1 MPQVTVILPTW
12 NRAKWL
18 KKSVESVL
26 SQTFQDFE
34 LIVVD
39 DASTDST
46 EEVLESYSG
55 KIRTI
60 FLPETLAL
68 VLLGIRP
75 LCKATVSGSHFWTQM
90 IFGIPKS

>member
-18 KKSVESVL
+18 RTSIESVL

-46 EEVLESYSG
+46 EEVLERYSG

-60 FLPETLAL
+60 FLLSL
-68 VLLGIRP
+68 I
-75 LCKATVSGSHFWTQM
+75 H
-90 IFGIPKS
+90 I

>member
-18 KKSVESVL
+18 RTSIESVL
-26 SQTFQDFE
+26 SQTFHDFE

-39 DASTDST
+39 DSSTDST
-46 EEVLESYSG
+46 GKILESYSR

-60 FLPETLAL
+60 LLHENLGVSAARNTAIVQSDSKWIAFLDSDDYWHAEN
-68 VLLGIRP
+68 
-75 LCKATVSGSHFWTQM
+75 
-90 IFGIPKS
+90 

>member
-18 KKSVESVL
+18 KTSIESVL

-46 EEVLESYSG
+46 EEVLGSYSG
-55 KIRTI
+55 
-60 FLPETLAL
+60 
-68 VLLGIRP
+68 
-75 LCKATVSGSHFWTQM
+75 TVSYTHLTLPTICSV
-90 IFGIPKS
+90 